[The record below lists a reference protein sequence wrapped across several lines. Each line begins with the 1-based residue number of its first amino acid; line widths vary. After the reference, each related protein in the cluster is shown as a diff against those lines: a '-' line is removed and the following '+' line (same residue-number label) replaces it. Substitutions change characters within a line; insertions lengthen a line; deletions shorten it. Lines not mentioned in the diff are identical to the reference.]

1 MRVLVACEHSGV
13 VRDAFRAQGHEA
25 WSCDLLCGDVDSEY
39 HMQGD
44 ALTMAYLPDLE
55 GYHVPRWDLLIAH
68 PPCTYIC
75 NSGVRWLHTDPDRWD
90 KLDEACAFFKKLLDA
105 PIAHI
110 AIENPIPH
118 KYGVERIGQQY
129 TQIVHP
135 WQHGHGESKA
145 TCLWLQGLPELT
157 PTEVVEGRV
166 GRIHRMSSTWSKQR
180 SITYTGIASA
190 MAAQWGGM
198 A

>member
-25 WSCDLLCGDVDSEY
+25 WSCDLLCGDSEY
-39 HMQGD
+39 HLQGD
-44 ALTMAYLPDLE
+44 ALAMSYLNAL
-55 GYHVPRWDLLIAH
+55 VPVLGWDLLIAH
-68 PPCTYIC
+68 PPCTYLC
-75 NSGVRWLHTDPDRWD
+75 NSGVRWLHTDPDRWG
-90 KLDEACAFFKKLLDA
+90 KLDEAWVFVKKLLDA

-118 KYGVERIGQQY
+118 KYAVERIGQQY
-129 TQIVHP
+129 TQIVQP
-135 WQHGHGESKA
+135 WQHGHGETKA

-166 GRIHRMSSTWSKQR
+166 GRIHRMSPSPERGRQR

-190 MAAQWGGM
+190 MAAQWGGV

>member
-25 WSCDLLCGDVDSEY
+25 WSCDLLCGDSEY
-39 HMQGD
+39 HLQGD
-44 ALTMAYLPDLE
+44 ALTVSYLNAL
-55 GYHVPRWDLLIAH
+55 VPVLGWDLMIAH

-118 KYGVERIGQQY
+118 KYAVERIGQQY
-129 TQIVHP
+129 TQIVQP
-135 WQHGHGESKA
+135 WQHGHGETKA

-166 GRIHRMSSTWSKQR
+166 GRIHRMSPSPERGRQR

-190 MAAQWGGM
+190 MAAQWGGV

>member
-25 WSCDLLCGDVDSEY
+25 WSCDLLCGDSEY
-39 HMQGD
+39 HLQGD
-44 ALTMAYLPDLE
+44 ALAMSYLNAL
-55 GYHVPRWDLLIAH
+55 VPVLGWDLLIAH
-68 PPCTYIC
+68 PPCTYLC
-75 NSGVRWLHTDPDRWD
+75 NSGVRWLHTDPDRWG
-90 KLDEACAFFKKLLDA
+90 KLDEACVFFKKLLDA

-118 KYGVERIGQQY
+118 KYAVERIGQQY
-129 TQIVHP
+129 TQIVQP
-135 WQHGHGESKA
+135 WQHGHGETKA

-190 MAAQWGGM
+190 MAAQWGGV